1 MKRPKMG
8 KFLCFIIPL
17 IMIAVLCHAS
27 YAALKQGTQS
37 PQATNL
43 ELDNSI
49 LDEVIERNEVL
60 QDNIELFDCTPNY
73 TRSGERVDEDK
84 KPDILNQPL

>member
-8 KFLCFIIPL
+8 KFLCFITAL
-17 IMIAVLCHAS
+17 IMMHAFCHARDID
-27 YAALKQGTQS
+27 LKQDKAS

-43 ELDNSI
+43 ELDNNL

-60 QDNIELFDCTPNY
+60 QDNFELFDCTPNY
-73 TRSGERVDEDK
+73 TLSGERAGEDI
-84 KPDILNQPL
+84 KPEILKQPR